1 MSYGGILGQ
10 NASNEIEQIENSLS
24 ELQAEMLRNAVP
36 VGSILLW
43 SGAVSNIPEHWALCN
58 GQNGT
63 PNLTNRFI
71 VGAGGTYAVGA
82 TGGSDTVTLS
92 VAQMPS
98 HNHSGSISI
107 SGLRT
112 DSAGEHSHVFG
123 YENDDND
130 YYLYT
135 PYLVEIGNAPANYI
149 GIIDESGYKEVFIK
163 NSGAHTHTINASSA
177 TATLTPNGNSQAH
190 ENRPPYYALC
200 YIMKVS

>member
-98 HNHSGSISI
+98 HNHSGSVTLT
-107 SGLRT
+107 GLTTSEAGSHNHNIRYG
-112 DSAGEHSHVFG
+112 DNINPNVPGGYSAVSYDHTNKAQTIVN
-123 YENDDND
+123 YA
-130 YYLYT
+130 T
-135 PYLVEIGNAPANYI
+135 QNA
-149 GIIDESGYKEVFIK
+149 
-163 NSGAHTHTINASSA
+163 GAHTHTINASSA

>member
-98 HNHSGSISI
+98 HNHSGSVTLTGLTTSEAGIHNHNILGQTS
-107 SGLRT
+107 SGQYNTTVAGLEYG
-112 DSAGEHSHVFG
+112 DSPMYNRIYNATS
-123 YENDDND
+123 ND
-130 YYLYT
+130 
-135 PYLVEIGNAPANYI
+135 G
-149 GIIDESGYKEVFIK
+149 S
-163 NSGAHTHTINASSA
+163 HTHTINASSA